1 MTLRQRLT
9 RLHWRIR
16 PGRFVPVDC
25 GSVKLEDLARPVETH
40 AALAGSA
47 EAISCLELAPA
58 GSARLDPWFELGPA
72 SETPV
77 PREPCPVPP
86 VRLYRF
92 RGETRIF
99 GKGLFL
105 RAGEVVLLPRF
116 EFCELGR
123 LDYPVHRL
131 SLVPR
136 DGGREGEMT
145 ARMPGPLRH
154 VEGPCLYLAQGG
166 ETVWGHW
173 LVDMLPRLILGLAV
187 PSRLRVVIDADTPS
201 WAADMLAIAGI
212 DRSRIVR
219 HDKFRTALVV
229 QDLYVP
235 SFLRYGDA
243 FSPLVDLAWGLL
255 PASPEAADRRLYVSR
270 SRGPGGSTL
279 ANAPEVEAAVRA
291 RGYRV
296 VHAERLGVAAKSRL
310 FSRAS
315 HVLGEYGSGMHNTV
329 FSRAGTR
336 VAVLQSVASP
346 TYVQAGI
353 GVRRGQPTGF
363 AFGPSTDGARGFTLP
378 LPILHET
385 LDRLDAGSL

>member
-1 MTLRQRLT
+1 MTLRQRLA

-16 PGRFVPVDC
+16 PGRFVPADC
-25 GSVKLEDLARPVETH
+25 GTVKLEDLARPVETH
-40 AALAGSA
+40 AALAGSG
-47 EAISCLELAPA
+47 EQVSYVELAPA
-58 GSARLDPWFELGPA
+58 GLASLDPWFEIGAA
-72 SETPV
+72 SGSPV
-77 PREPCPVPP
+77 SREPLTVPP
-86 VRLYRF
+86 VRVYRL

-105 RAGEVVLLPRF
+105 RGRDVVLLPRL

-136 DGGREGEMT
+136 EEGRDGEMT
-145 ARMPGPLRH
+145 ARMPGRLRH
-154 VEGPCLYLAQGG
+154 VEGPCLYIAQGG
-166 ETVWGHW
+166 EQVWGHW
-173 LVDMLPRLILGLAV
+173 LVDILPRLVLGLAV
-187 PSRLRVVIDADTPS
+187 PSRLRIVIDADTPS
-201 WAADMLAIAGI
+201 WAADMLAVAGI

-219 HDKFRTALVV
+219 HDKFRTTLVV

-235 SFLRYGDA
+235 SFLRYGDV
-243 FSPLVDLAWGLL
+243 FSPLANAAWGLL
-255 PASPEAADRRLYVSR
+255 PASSEAADRRLYVSR
-270 SRGPGGSTL
+270 SRSPGGSTIG
-279 ANAPEVEAAVRA
+279 NAPEIEAAVRA

-329 FSRAGTR
+329 FGRAGTR

-353 GVRRGQPTGF
+353 GAQRGQPTGF
-363 AFGPSTDGARGFTLP
+363 AFGPSTNGARGFTLP
-378 LPILHET
+378 LSVLHET
-385 LDRLDAGSL
+385 LDRLDATGG